1 MSKFSIGITTFSK
14 RFSYVETLVSQ
25 LRTYTGA
32 DILISV
38 NGYYNKNF
46 NNEYRKKI
54 LSLCSNYDNIYPIFF
69 PEQRGLS
76 KLWNT
81 LIIHSKTDWC
91 LLLNDDVEVLS
102 HDFVLYGQNNLNE
115 TPDLFR
121 INRSFSHFFVHK
133 KLIDDLGY
141 FDERL
146 LGFGEEDGDIFYRY
160 IEKYN
165 GWISDAQIHGFKS
178 LVIDVRD
185 EEIISIGGGKY
196 SKFNNDFCFNMEN
209 SKYVDDPNGIKG
221 VFSPTKKKNLP
232 DINLYP
238 YEKFFME
245 NKNKL

>member
-25 LRTYTGA
+25 LRTYTDA

-38 NGYYNKNF
+38 NGDYNKNF

-54 LSLCSNYDNIYPIFF
+54 LSLCTNYDNIYPIFF
-69 PEQRGLS
+69 PEQRGLA

-81 LIIHSKTDWC
+81 LIVHSKTDWC

-102 HDFVLYGQNNLNE
+102 ADFDLFGQNDLTE
-115 TPDLFR
+115 TPDLLR
-121 INRSFSHFFVHK
+121 INGSFSHFFIHK

-141 FDERL
+141 FDERF
-146 LGFGEEDGDIFYRY
+146 LGFGEEDGDIYYRY

-165 GWISDAQIHGFKS
+165 KWIQDTYINGFKN
-178 LVIDVRD
+178 LIIDVRD
-185 EEIISIGGGKY
+185 EEIKRINGKY
-196 SKFNNDFCFNMEN
+196 SEFNTNFCFFMEN
-209 SKYVDDPNGIKG
+209 SKYVNDPNGFKANF
-221 VFSPTKKKNLP
+221 VPTKKKNLT

-245 NKNKL
+245 NIYKL

>member
-1 MSKFSIGITTFSK
+1 MNKFSIGITTFSK

-25 LRTYTGA
+25 LRAYTDA

-38 NGYYNKNF
+38 NGDYNKNF

-54 LSLCSNYDNIYPIFF
+54 LSLCTNYDNIYPIFF
-69 PEQRGLS
+69 PEQRGLT

-81 LIIHSKTDWC
+81 LVVHSKTDWC

-102 HDFVLYGQNNLNE
+102 PDLTLFGQDNLNE
-115 TPDLFR
+115 TPDLLR
-121 INRSFSHFFVHK
+121 INGSFSHFFIHK

-146 LGFGEEDGDIFYRY
+146 LGFGDEDGDIMYRY

-165 GWISDAQIHGFKS
+165 KWIKDTYIHGINN
-178 LVIDVRD
+178 LVIDIRD
-185 EEIISIGGGKY
+185 EEIKRVNNKY
-196 SKFNNDFCFNMEN
+196 SAFNSDFCFFMEN
-209 SKYVDDPNGIKG
+209 SKYVDDPNGI
-221 VFSPTKKKNLP
+221 VCSFVPTKKKNLS

-238 YEKFFME
+238 YEKFFRE
-245 NKNKL
+245 NKYKL